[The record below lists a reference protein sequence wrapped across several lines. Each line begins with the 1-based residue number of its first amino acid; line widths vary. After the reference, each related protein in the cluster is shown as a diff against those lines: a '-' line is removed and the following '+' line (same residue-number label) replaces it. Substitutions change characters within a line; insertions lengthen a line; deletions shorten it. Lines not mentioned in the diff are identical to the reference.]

1 MTRSLRLYFGL
12 VLLSGTAG
20 FAGEEAEETFTDK
33 QHRGLSRFV
42 IRQAER
48 LNERLADVVLDEEER
63 ETQLY
68 RQFYGDRDSA
78 YHALGSYIEIAP
90 RLDWSERDGVRAD
103 VDFSARLRLRGLS
116 DRFRFFLDSQDS
128 DQELID
134 ELFVDRYRSASQREL
149 RQDTSAGLIYQISDR
164 VSRRVS
170 VSGGLRFR
178 PSPTPRLRTD
188 ARFFTDLGSWR
199 AEFGQRLFW
208 DMEDGFGERSQLQFT
223 RPFADAHTLR
233 LTSSAVWSETSQG
246 VDLAHIISWKTDFSP
261 QRFVF
266 LRAGVLGY
274 SEPQVESD
282 QYFARVVYRQRASRD
297 WLFIELETGL
307 DFYRED
313 DFEASPVAGIKLIC
327 LFGSY

>member
-1 MTRSLRLYFGL
+1 M
-12 VLLSGTAG
+12 
-20 FAGEEAEETFTDK
+20 
-33 QHRGLSRFV
+33 
-42 IRQAER
+42 
-48 LNERLADVVLDEEER
+48 
-63 ETQLY
+63 
-68 RQFYGDRDSA
+68 
-78 YHALGSYIEIAP
+78 
-90 RLDWSERDGVRAD
+90 
-103 VDFSARLRLRGLS
+103 
-116 DRFRFFLDSQDS
+116 DSQDR

-134 ELFVDRYRSASQREL
+134 ELFVDRYLSASQREP

-223 RPFADAHTLR
+223 RPYADTHVLS

-246 VDLAHIISWKTDFSP
+246 VDLAQIVSWKTDFTVRSYL
-261 QRFVF
+261 F

-274 SEPQVESD
+274 TEPQVESD
-282 QYFARVVYRQRASRD
+282 QYFVRAAYRRRLSRD
-297 WLFIELETGL
+297 WLYVELETGL

-313 DFEASPVAGIKLIC
+313 DFDASPVAGIKFIC